1 MMTVTCYSRY
11 SCLKGLGGARGSPS
25 CPKPLLNRP
34 SMLPNW
40 GQGLISHLFPD
51 CVEDVDPPR
60 FQRRRGVSKRCAENA
75 STSISALDM
84 HLFTWSARADGFRQK
99 PEPNPRT
106 LSDTAAAS
114 SMCFKKTRRRTQGG
128 KNRRS
133 PHALQADVVAS
144 GRVQGFE
151 PLGTRWHIDSHPPET
166 ETEPP
171 CPTIG
176 GASPGPSLIP
186 VVGMPRLPWDE
197 GLEGDAV
204 AAATAC

>member
-1 MMTVTCYSRY
+1 MRLSRLEMMTVTCYSRY

-60 FQRRRGVSKRCAENA
+60 FQRRRGVSKPCAENA
-75 STSISALDM
+75 STSM
-84 HLFTWSARADGFRQK
+84 
-99 PEPNPRT
+99 
-106 LSDTAAAS
+106 SDTAAAS
-114 SMCFKKTRRRTQGG
+114 STCFKNTRRRSQGG

-151 PLGTRWHIDSHPPET
+151 PLGTRWHIES
-166 ETEPP
+166 EP
-171 CPTIG
+171 
-176 GASPGPSLIP
+176 S
-186 VVGMPRLPWDE
+186 
-197 GLEGDAV
+197 
-204 AAATAC
+204 